1 MPVAVNGCVV
11 PAAIDAGFGDTV
23 MEVSVGLDD
32 TVIEVV
38 AKLDEAS
45 PAAPAHSSVAVYV
58 PDLVKVPVDTDPEVL
73 LSVAGV
79 AYVPSEA
86 DNVHVVGAYSNG
98 VEANCGAG
106 GPKLSVALPP
116 TATVVAV
123 MLSVTQ
129 GGTFVVVHV
138 RFGVYKKSPLIV
150 RYRLAR
156 RASISPAGLGLL
168 LPAAGAV

>member
-73 LSVAGV
+73 LSVAG
-79 AYVPSEA
+79 P
-86 DNVHVVGAYSNG
+86 GA
-98 VEANCGAG
+98 
-106 GPKLSVALPP
+106 
-116 TATVVAV
+116 
-123 MLSVTQ
+123 
-129 GGTFVVVHV
+129 
-138 RFGVYKKSPLIV
+138 
-150 RYRLAR
+150 
-156 RASISPAGLGLL
+156 
-168 LPAAGAV
+168 AAGATKDVASYTYNAGGYLATGTDPLGQLTLVTAWDWRGAPTSATDLTGSSPA